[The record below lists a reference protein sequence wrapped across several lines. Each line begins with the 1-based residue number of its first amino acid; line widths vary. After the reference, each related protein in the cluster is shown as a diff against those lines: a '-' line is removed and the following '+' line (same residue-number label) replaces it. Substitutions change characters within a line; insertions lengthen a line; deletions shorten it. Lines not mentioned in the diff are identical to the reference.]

1 MCCRNKERVGST
13 ARGCTGVRRPYRCRG
28 WLPVLGPDGRPD
40 PLSSPWFSEEITDHE
55 FPWVFAKD
63 GKSSRVIAKL
73 EALALL
79 LALRAFYPSLPSGAR
94 TKIVLVPSVTDN
106 RGNGSLLNKLMTS
119 RYPLSALLMEF
130 SEQLRRTGVRPEVRW
145 APRETSAEAD
155 GLANGDS
162 AAATVYVLNEALE
175 MGAQAEEQ
183 KKEHRAQQGLGD
195 FHQRRGRKRKPE
207 EKLRIVDPWCARQVH
222 C

>member
-1 MCCRNKERVGST
+1 MAPRVDAQASDD
-13 ARGCTGVRRPYRCRG
+13 RTGVGG

-40 PLSSPWFSEEITDHE
+40 PQSSPWFSEEITEHE

-63 GKSSRVIAKL
+63 GKSSRVIATL
-73 EALALL
+73 EALAL

-130 SEQLRRTGVRPEVRW
+130 SEQLRHTGVRPEVDGL
-145 APRETSAEAD
+145 PRETNAEAD
-155 GLANGDS
+155 SARERRQRWLLTDS
-162 AAATVYVLNEALE
+162 S
-175 MGAQAEEQ
+175 
-183 KKEHRAQQGLGD
+183 R
-195 FHQRRGRKRKPE
+195 
-207 EKLRIVDPWCARQVH
+207 
-222 C
+222 